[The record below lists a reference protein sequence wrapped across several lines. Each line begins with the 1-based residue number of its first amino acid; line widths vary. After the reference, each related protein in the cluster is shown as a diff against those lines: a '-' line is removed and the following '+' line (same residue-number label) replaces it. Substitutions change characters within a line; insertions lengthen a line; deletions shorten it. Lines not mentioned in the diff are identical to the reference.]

1 MQLSVHTWMQELHE
15 LQACSTPL
23 SHLGSSHQHS
33 PNYLR
38 CLLNYI
44 ERTKDDNARISLATC
59 YLLRS
64 SFYKDHE
71 VKPITQIFNKIK
83 TETYL

>member
-44 ERTKDDNARISLATC
+44 ERTKDDNTRISLATC
-59 YLLRS
+59 HLPLATCHLPLVTCS
-64 SFYKDHE
+64 VPVF
-71 VKPITQIFNKIK
+71 TK
-83 TETYL
+83 TMR